1 MNKTLLTISLAALMS
16 VPSIAMAEVVSPA
29 PAEKAQTST
38 QGGFD
43 GPRHGTTIIETI
55 KEAKDA
61 SDDTKV
67 VLTGKIKSS
76 LGDEDYI
83 FADSTGEITV
93 EIDND
98 KWHGR
103 TVTTEHTVVLRGEV
117 DKDWNS
123 LTIDVD
129 SLEVK

>member
-1 MNKTLLTISLAALMS
+1 MNRTLLTMSLAALMS

-29 PAEKAQTST
+29 PVAKAQTST

-43 GPRHGTTIIETI
+43 GPRHGTSIIETI
-55 KEAKDA
+55 KEAKDV

-98 KWHGR
+98 KWLGR
-103 TVTTEHTVVLRGEV
+103 TVTTGDTVVLRGEV

>member
-1 MNKTLLTISLAALMS
+1 MKKTLSTLSLAALIS
-16 VPSIAMAEVVSPA
+16 IPSLAMAEVVSPA
-29 PAEKAQTST
+29 VKSESSS
-38 QGGFD
+38 QGGFQ
-43 GPRHGTTIIETI
+43 GPRHGTAVIETI
-55 KEAKDA
+55 KAAKEA
-61 SDDTKV
+61 SDDAKV

-83 FADSTGEITV
+83 FADSTGDITV
-93 EIDND
+93 EIDHD

-129 SLEVK
+129 SLEVQ